1 MCLNRAAMALVK
13 AYRDAAPQ
21 MGVGVRLA
29 ENSTVVGDVELGDGV
44 NLWYGSVLRGDVGK
58 IVIGKN
64 SNLQDLCC
72 VHMTKHQSNAVLGD
86 EVSVGHAAVVHGAIV
101 EDGVL
106 VGMGAVVMDNARIG
120 EGSIVG
126 AGALVTGGVVIPPRS
141 LVVGRPGKVVRPLRD
156 DEWEAGRKTCAR
168 YLELAAEHFEPFPAA
183 SR

>member
-1 MCLNRAAMALVK
+1 MALIK
-13 AYRDAAPQ
+13 AYREVLPR
-21 MGVGVRLA
+21 MGAGVRLA
-29 ENSTVVGDVELGDGV
+29 ENSTIIGDVELGEGV
-44 NLWYGSVLRGDVGK
+44 NLWYGCVLRGDVGK
-58 IVIGKN
+58 IVIGKK

-72 VHMTKHQSNAVLGD
+72 VHMTKHKSDAILGE
-86 EVSVGHAAVVHGAIV
+86 EVSVGHAAIVHGAII

-141 LVVGRPGKVVRPLRD
+141 LVIGRPAKVVRPLRE

-168 YLELAAEHFEPFPAA
+168 YLGLAEEHFEPVVEAIP
-183 SR
+183 